1 MSGWLGALRTYILV
15 IGVGNLAWETAHLP
29 LYTIWSSG
37 SLREQVVAVLHC
49 TGGDLL
55 IAVSAITAALVTS
68 ATPRWPE
75 ETFER
80 VAVIAIV
87 IGLAYTGFSEWLNV
101 HVRHTW
107 TYAPLMP
114 ILPSRE
120 VWSCPP
126 SSSAGGTVPGNLD
139 RSSRYRSKTAHN
151 PVSLAKIF
159 KATWL

>member
-1 MSGWLGALRTYILV
+1 M
-15 IGVGNLAWETAHLP
+15 
-29 LYTIWSSG
+29 
-37 SLREQVVAVLHC
+37 
-49 TGGDLL
+49 
-55 IAVSAITAALVTS
+55 SAITAALVTS

-114 ILPSRE
+114 ILPIAGGLDLSPLLQWLVVPSLAIWTVRRDVDRNGSQSRE
-120 VWSCPP
+120 PWH
-126 SSSAGGTVPGNLD
+126 NL
-139 RSSRYRSKTAHN
+139 
-151 PVSLAKIF
+151 
-159 KATWL
+159 